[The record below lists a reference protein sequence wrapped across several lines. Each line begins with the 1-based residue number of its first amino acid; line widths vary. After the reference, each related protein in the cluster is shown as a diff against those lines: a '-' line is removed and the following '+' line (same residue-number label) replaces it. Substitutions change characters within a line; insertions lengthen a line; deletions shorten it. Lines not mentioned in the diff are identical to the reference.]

1 MAHGSTHAL
10 PALLLLLLALAPAAD
25 AARRPQYNDPP
36 SYQGPRR
43 APATRP
49 APEPA
54 NGPTVTLS
62 GLGRYPDLLVDEAGT
77 AHIAWTE
84 NRGDDAP
91 DVARYCR
98 LKRGATACDT
108 EATLQWE
115 KSYDTGD
122 FPGANQDNGGPRIV
136 RVGEQLVIFSKR
148 YPTIG
153 EKPDGASSSTTLAW
167 TSEDGGTS
175 WRGPAIVGKRD
186 LGNLVV
192 VGPAEDPT
200 ILNFGFDPLCEAP
213 GPSNACIQAYK
224 SAQYSRDSGNL
235 TTDRDENYSA
245 TMALDETRLPVAAV
259 SDLARNVLVRRW
271 SGNGSPLDPAQWS
284 ANKFPG
290 NDSELAG
297 GPAGAFLLSRP
308 GFSGPFEVKKLNRQ
322 PDGTMTPGLP
332 VKVTDDDGSALGEL
346 AQDPAGRLHAAWS
359 NTSFG
364 APGVKLRSTTAAAGA
379 NPDFAPTK
387 TLSDG
392 MANGQLTLDAAADG
406 GGFVGFNHTGG
417 VVNEGEVRAVGF
429 GQQASTGQ
437 LGLGDLPPGS
447 GSIDESCRR
456 ARFGSFTVDA
466 AEGCFLNGTG
476 ANRDVVVTAGE
487 VQIQGLRIIP
497 DPDCKLV
504 IDHKRLRIDTI
515 GGYAKVL
522 VTAPGAGD
530 VVLWHGPIHRDL
542 SSARPGSN
550 LFEFPAAE
558 YPDAEIFGFD
568 IPSNIPVRLE
578 NDGVHIPIEV
588 TLPKAFGG
596 FTGKAEL
603 VSDSQRG
610 LHPDSLTI
618 HIGPLPIGALVVE
631 SMDLFYTGGNVW
643 GGPAAVS
650 VLGKGRIDLTARFV
664 EGDFKGATASYTP
677 GAPIT
682 IGPFVDLRRFGGGFF
697 IDDTRLAANA
707 LVGAGAPIRGEP
719 PITNDGD
726 FTMLFPA
733 GGPGKFAMTGD
744 LKVVIFGVPQG
755 TLKFSTDSYAEFGG
769 QTHFDAGPLFV
780 DAVMDGFVDDKTGQF
795 GATLTG
801 DIKVCFSIDGSPEFC
816 PGVGANAALSSVGFA
831 ACAEAEFDPPG
842 PVEPI
847 KQTGGFAYRWDQ
859 FDGGFG
865 SALTSNFLTAI
876 RTPCSTEG
884 FTVPRPQAK
893 KAQAGGGTVVSV
905 PAGVPSYTIA
915 LEGDGGVP
923 RVAVAGPNGFAFNS
937 DDVSPAAYMVKP
949 RGMNAGYVVL
959 NRPAAGN
966 YTITPLDGSPAIKQ
980 TLVSSGFTPATLA
993 GAKLG
998 GRGRSRSIAY
1008 RIRNL
1013 GHGQRVTFIE
1023 TGRFGTGIIGSVAK
1037 SRGTLRFKPADARG
1051 GRREVIALVE
1061 QEGFVTERKRVGFYT
1076 APGPVR
1082 PRAVSRLRARRRG
1095 TSVTVSWK
1103 RVPGASRY
1111 VVKLR
1116 GRRGT
1121 GTARFVAGR
1130 ARSVKIPAVRKDD
1143 RITVEV
1149 RAVSSKLRLGA
1160 ARKARLKPVRR

>member
-1 MAHGSTHAL
+1 MRWLASVL
-10 PALLLLLLALAPAAD
+10 LSALLSLAVLVPSANAG
-25 AARRPQYNDPP
+25 RRSGPQYNDPP

-84 NRGDDAP
+84 NRGDEP

-98 LKRGATACDT
+98 LKRGATACDA
-108 EATLQWE
+108 EATLGWE
-115 KSYDTGD
+115 KSYGLGD

-153 EKPDGASSSTTLAW
+153 EKPDGASSSTTIVW

-186 LGNLVV
+186 LGNMVV

-200 ILNFGFDPLCEAP
+200 VLNFGVDPLCEAP
-213 GPSNACIQAYK
+213 GPSVACIQAYK

-235 TTDRDENYSA
+235 TTARDENYSA
-245 TMALDETRLPVAAV
+245 TMVLDETRLPVAAV
-259 SDLARNVLVRRW
+259 SDLERNALVRRW

-290 NDSELAG
+290 NDTELAG
-297 GPAGAFLLSRP
+297 GPAGVFLLSRP
-308 GFSGPFEVKKLNRQ
+308 LFSGPFDVRKLNRQ
-322 PDGTMTPGLP
+322 PDGVMTPGP
-332 VKVTDDDGSALGEL
+332 SVKVTENDDDGSRFGEL

-359 NTSFG
+359 TTRFER
-364 APGVKLRSTTAAAGA
+364 PGVKLRSTTTAPGA
-379 NPDFAPTK
+379 NPDFVPAK
-387 TLSDG
+387 TMADG
-392 MANGQLTLDAAADG
+392 LETGQLTLDAAADG
-406 GGFVGFNHTGG
+406 GGFVGYNQTGG
-417 VVNEGEVRAVGF
+417 ATNEGEVKAVGF

-487 VQIQGLRIIP
+487 VNLHGLRIIP
-497 DPDCKLV
+497 DADTRLV
-504 IDHKRLRIDTI
+504 IDHRRLRIDTI
-515 GGYAKVL
+515 GGKAKVL
-522 VTAPGAGD
+522 VTAAGAGD

-578 NDGVHIPIEV
+578 RDGVHIPIEV
-588 TLPKAFGG
+588 TLPRAFGG

-603 VSDSQRG
+603 VSDRERG
-610 LHPDSLTI
+610 LHPDSLRI
-618 HIGPLPIGALVVE
+618 HIGPLPMGALIVE
-631 SMDLFYTGGNVW
+631 SMDIDYTGGNVW

-664 EGDFKGATASYTP
+664 EGDFRGATADY
-677 GAPIT
+677 APASPPT
-682 IGPFVDLRRFGGGFF
+682 IGPFVYLLRFAGGFF
-697 IDDTRLAANA
+697 TDDVRLAATNA
-707 LVGAGAPIRGEP
+707 LVGAGARINGEP
-719 PITNDGD
+719 PVRANGE
-726 FTMLFPA
+726 FNMLFPA
-733 GGPGKFAMTGD
+733 GGPGKFAMNGPLD
-744 LKVVIFGVPQG
+744 VMVFHVAQG
-755 TLKFSTDSYAEFGG
+755 TLNFSTDSYATFAGR
-769 QTHFDAGPLFV
+769 TNFNAGPLFIG
-780 DAVMDGFVDDKTGQF
+780 AQMDGWVDDV
-795 GATLTG
+795 TG
-801 DIKVCFSIDGSPEFC
+801 DFGSTLDGEIKVCFSIDGSPELC
-816 PGVGANAALSSVGFA
+816 RGVGANAALSSVGFA
-831 ACAEAEFDPPG
+831 ACGELEFDPPG

-847 KQTGGFAYRWDQ
+847 KGTGGVEYRWDQ
-859 FDGGFG
+859 PG
-865 SALTSNFLTAI
+865 SVSASSLITSI
-876 RTPCSTEG
+876 RTPCSTNG
-884 FTVPRPQAK
+884 FALPPPRAK

-905 PAGVPSYTIA
+905 PGGVPSFTIA

-923 RVAVAGPNGFAFNS
+923 HVAVTGPNGFSFDSN
-937 DDVSPAAYMVKP
+937 DVSPAAYMVKP
-949 RGMNAGYVVL
+949 SGMNAGYVVL
-959 NRPAAGN
+959 NRPAAGD
-966 YTITPLDGSPAIKQ
+966 YTVTPLDGSPAIKQ
-980 TLVSSGFTPATLA
+980 TLVSSGFTPATVRSA
-993 GAKLG
+993 SLG
-998 GRGRSRSIAY
+998 GSGRSRSIAY
-1008 RIRNL
+1008 RIADL
-1013 GHGQRVTFIE
+1013 GSGQRVTFTE
-1023 TGRFGTGIIGSVAK
+1023 SGRFGTRVIGSVAK
-1037 SRGTLRFKPADARG
+1037 SRGTLKFRPADATG
-1051 GRREVIALVE
+1051 GRREVVALVE
-1061 QEGFVTERKRVGFYT
+1061 HDGFVTDRRRVGFYT
-1076 APGPVR
+1076 APGPAR
-1082 PRAVSRLRARRRG
+1082 PRAVSGLKARRKG

-1103 RVPGASRY
+1103 RVAGASRY

-1121 GTARFVAGR
+1121 GTARFVPGR
-1130 ARSVKIPAVRKDD
+1130 ARSVRIPAVRKDD

-1149 RAVSSKLRLGA
+1149 RAVSSK
-1160 ARKARLKPVRR
+1160 ARQGTQRRVRLKPLRR